1 MTRLVVVW
9 LVGWSV
15 RRLTEHSQTNQKLH
29 VVLFS
34 CDKVLLVCIEKL
46 HPLGEKECPS
56 LGTNFLFDS
65 LMNS

>member
-9 LVGWSV
+9 LVHRSV
-15 RRLTEHSQTNQKLH
+15 GRLTEHSQTNQKLH

-34 CDKVLLVCIEKL
+34 CDKVFVGLHEKI

-56 LGTNFLFDS
+56 L
-65 LMNS
+65 